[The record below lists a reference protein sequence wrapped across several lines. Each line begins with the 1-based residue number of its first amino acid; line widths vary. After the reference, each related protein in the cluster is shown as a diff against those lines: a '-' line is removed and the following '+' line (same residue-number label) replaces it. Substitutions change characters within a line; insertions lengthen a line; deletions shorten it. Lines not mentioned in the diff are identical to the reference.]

1 MELKDFCEVKE
12 CLAVV
17 TRLEAKIQ
25 AQTGLTLNH
34 ACAVFTLAR
43 GKNTAGGLAQELR
56 VSGPSLSR
64 LLRPLLDRGLVEVSD
79 SQDSSA
85 DGRFKLLGLTS
96 AGWSVY
102 QSLRQHEG
110 EWFPLKILP
119 QSSKKAIH
127 C

>member
-1 MELKDFCEVKE
+1 M
-12 CLAVV
+12 V
-17 TRLEAKIQ
+17 TRLEAKIL

-34 ACAVFTLAR
+34 ACAVFTLAS

-79 SQDSSA
+79 SQESGA
-85 DGRFKLLGLTS
+85 DGRFKLLGLTA
-96 AGWSVY
+96 AGWLVY

-110 EWFPLKILP
+110 EWFPLKVLP
-119 QSSKKAIH
+119 QPAKQADR